1 MQVVVVVV
9 VYFLFSFVVCATF
22 WALQETELFGIFF
35 GMIAAFLMGWLILPV
50 WIGVALHDY
59 FDRNDI
65 S

>member
-1 MQVVVVVV
+1 MEIVI

-22 WALQETELFGIFF
+22 WALQGIESFGIFF
-35 GMIAAFLMGWLILPV
+35 GMIVAFLMGWLILPV